1 MVITGRTR
9 NALAF
14 TGSGVR
20 IPPSPLKPQDF
31 SCGFFIMFTD
41 KDYRRQG
48 TAREILTR
56 AVNEGRKFGC
66 GTIQITESDMGEH
79 LYLDFGFVKNG
90 DFMQYKL

>member
-31 SCGFFIMFTD
+31 SCGFFIMFTN

-56 AVNEGRKFGC
+56 AVNEGRKFSENVFA
-66 GTIQITESDMGEH
+66 TS
-79 LYLDFGFVKNG
+79 
-90 DFMQYKL
+90 